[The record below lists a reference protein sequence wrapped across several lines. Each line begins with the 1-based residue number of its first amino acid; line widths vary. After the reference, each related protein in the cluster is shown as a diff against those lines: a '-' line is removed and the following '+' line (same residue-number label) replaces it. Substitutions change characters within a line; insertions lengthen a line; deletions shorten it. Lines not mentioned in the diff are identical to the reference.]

1 MLDNHLTNE
10 EKSGVERNRV
20 LQKDADNS
28 MNGER
33 KHRTRFKENGN
44 KKILTLRIR

>member
-10 EKSGVERNRV
+10 EKSGVEFV